1 MKKYIIYIKA
11 ILFIGVV
18 AFLFGFASHRN
29 ELKKVSDIDV
39 NFTNGDN
46 LFITYETVNK
56 LLIQNYGELKSQPK
70 ENIILR
76 SLEETLKSN
85 DMIEDADVFLTIDGK
100 LGASIKQRTPI
111 ARVNDEAVAYYI
123 DIKGDRMPLSA
134 NYSARVT
141 LLSGVKGNDF
151 EDAYKLAFLIYND
164 SFLQK
169 QIIGIE
175 QNEKNEFVLRTRIGN
190 QQIEFGSL
198 NNFNAKFKKLKA
210 FYNKVLKDKTLD
222 KYQIINLIYI
232 NQVVCT
238 KK

>member
-1 MKKYIIYIKA
+1 MKRYLIYLKA
-11 ILFIGVV
+11 ILFISIV

-56 LLIQNYGELKSQPK
+56 LLIQNYGELQSQPK

-76 SLEETLKSN
+76 SLEKTLKSD
-85 DMIEDADVFLTIDGK
+85 DMIEDADVFLTVDGT

-123 DIKGDRMPLSA
+123 DVKGDRMPLSA
-134 NYSARVT
+134 NYSARVP
-141 LLSGVKGNDF
+141 LLSGVNGNNM
-151 EDAYKLAFLIYND
+151 EDAYTISSLIFND

-175 QNEKNEFVLRTRIGN
+175 LNVKNEFVLRTRIGN
-190 QQIEFGSL
+190 QRIEFGGL
-198 NNFNAKFKKLKA
+198 DNVNTKFKKLKA
-210 FYNKVLKDKTLD
+210 FYHKVLKDKTLD
-222 KYQIINLIYI
+222 KYQTINLIYT

>member
-1 MKKYIIYIKA
+1 MKKYINNIKA
-11 ILFIGVV
+11 ILFIGIV
-18 AFLFGFASHRN
+18 AFLFGFASKRN

-46 LFITYETVNK
+46 LFITYEMVNK

-76 SLEETLKSN
+76 SLERTLKSN
-85 DMIEDADVFLTIDGK
+85 EMIEDADVFLTIDGK

-123 DIKGDRMPLSA
+123 DVKGDRMPLSA
-134 NYSARVT
+134 NYSARVP
-141 LLSGVKGNDF
+141 LLSGVTANDI
-151 EDAYKLAFLIYND
+151 EDAYKLALLIYSD

-175 QNEKNEFVLRTRIGN
+175 QNSKKEFVLRTRIGN
-190 QQIEFGSL
+190 QQIELGSL
-198 NNFNAKFKKLKA
+198 NNVKSKIEKLKA
-210 FYNKVLKDKTLD
+210 FYNKVLKDKTFN
-222 KYQIINLIYI
+222 KYQIINLIYA

>member
-18 AFLFGFASHRN
+18 AFLFGFASNRN

-56 LLIQNYGELKSQPK
+56 LLIQNYGELRSQRK

-123 DIKGDRMPLSA
+123 DVKGDRMPLSS
-134 NYSARVT
+134 NYSARVP
-141 LLSGVKGNDF
+141 LLSGVKENDI
-151 EDAYKLAFLIYND
+151 EDAYKLALLIYND

-175 QNEKNEFVLRTRIGN
+175 QSSKKEFVLRTRIGN
-190 QQIEFGSL
+190 QQIEIGSL
-198 NNFNAKFKKLKA
+198 DNVKSKFKKLKA
-210 FYNKVLKDKTLD
+210 FYNKVLKDKTLN
-222 KYQIINLIYI
+222 KYQIINLIYA

>member
-1 MKKYIIYIKA
+1 MRINWNYIKMIA
-11 ILFIGVV
+11 LLLVITGLY
-18 AFLFGFASHRN
+18 AFSNHRSEEKSVKGLN
-29 ELKKVSDIDV
+29 IEFVG
-39 NFTNGDN
+39 NQN
-46 LFITYETVNK
+46 LYITQGMVNK

-76 SLEETLKSN
+76 SLEQTLKSN
-85 DMIEDADVFLTIDGK
+85 DMIEDADVFLTVEGK

-123 DIKGDRMPLSA
+123 DAKGDRMPLSA
-134 NYSARVT
+134 NYSARVP
-141 LLSGVKGNDF
+141 LLSGVKGNNF
-151 EDAYKLAFLIYND
+151 KNAYTIASLIFND

-175 QNEKNEFVLRTRIGN
+175 QNSKKEFVLRTRIGN
-190 QQIEFGSL
+190 QQIELGSMD
-198 NNFNAKFKKLKA
+198 NVNAKFKKLKA
-210 FYNKVLKDKTLD
+210 FYNKVLKDKTID
-222 KYQIINLIYI
+222 KYQTINLIYS

>member
-18 AFLFGFASHRN
+18 AFLFGFASNRN

-56 LLIQNYGELKSQPK
+56 LLIQNYGELRSQRK

-76 SLEETLKSN
+76 SLEQTLKSN
-85 DMIEDADVFLTIDGK
+85 DMIEDADAFLTIDGK

-111 ARVNDEAVAYYI
+111 ARVVDEAVAYYI
-123 DIKGDRMPLSA
+123 DVKGNRMPLSL
-134 NYSARVT
+134 NYSARVP
-141 LLSGVKGNDF
+141 LLSGVNGNDI
-151 EDAYKLAFLIYND
+151 EDAYKLALLIYND

-175 QNEKNEFVLRTRIGN
+175 QNSKKEFVLRTRIGN

-198 NNFNAKFKKLKA
+198 DNVNTKFKKLKA

-222 KYQIINLIYI
+222 KYQIINLIYE

>member
-18 AFLFGFASHRN
+18 AFLFGFAIHRN

-56 LLIQNYGELKSQPK
+56 LLIQNYGELRSQPK

-76 SLEETLKSN
+76 SLEKTLKSN
-85 DMIEDADVFLTIDGK
+85 DMIEDADVFLTIDGE

-123 DIKGDRMPLSA
+123 DVKGDRMPLSE
-134 NYSARVT
+134 NYSARVP
-141 LLSGVKGNDF
+141 LLSGVKENDIKDVY
-151 EDAYKLAFLIYND
+151 ELALLIYSD

-175 QNEKNEFVLRTRIGN
+175 QSSKKEFVLKTRIGN
-190 QQIEFGSL
+190 QQIKLGSID
-198 NNFNAKFKKLKA
+198 NVKSKIKKLKA

-222 KYQIINLIYI
+222 KYQIINLIFA

>member
-1 MKKYIIYIKA
+1 MKKYIIYIKGV
-11 ILFIGVV
+11 LFIGIV
-18 AFLFGFASHRN
+18 AFLFGFASYRN
-29 ELKKVSDIDV
+29 KLKKVTDIDV
-39 NFTNGDN
+39 SFTNGDN

-76 SLEETLKSN
+76 SLEQTLKSN
-85 DMIEDADVFLTIDGK
+85 DMIEDADVFLTVEGK

-123 DIKGDRMPLSA
+123 DAKGDRMPLSA
-134 NYSARVT
+134 NYSARVP
-141 LLSGVKGNDF
+141 LLSGVKGNNF
-151 EDAYKLAFLIYND
+151 KNAYTIASLIFND

-175 QNEKNEFVLRTRIGN
+175 QNSKKEFVLRTRIGN
-190 QQIEFGSL
+190 QQIELGSMD
-198 NNFNAKFKKLKA
+198 NVNAKFKKLKA
-210 FYNKVLKDKTLD
+210 FYNKVLKDKTID
-222 KYQIINLIYI
+222 KYQTINLIYS

>member
-1 MKKYIIYIKA
+1 MKKYIIYIKT

-56 LLIQNYGELKSQPK
+56 LLIQNYGELRSQPK

-85 DMIEDADVFLTIDGK
+85 EMIEDADVFLTIEGK

-111 ARVNDEAVAYYI
+111 VRVNDEAVAYYI
-123 DIKGDRMPLSA
+123 DIKGDRMPLST
-134 NYSARVT
+134 NYSARVP
-141 LLSGVKGNDF
+141 LLSGVIGNDI

-175 QNEKNEFVLRTRIGN
+175 QNSKKEFVLRTRIGN

-198 NNFNAKFKKLKA
+198 NNVNAKFKKLKA

-222 KYQIINLIYI
+222 KYQIINLIYS